1 MDADGFFQI
10 IGRTSEIIVVDGQSI
25 YPRDVE
31 EVLYENNKVQEVAV
45 IGVPGPDGRPIVK
58 AFVVPRPGV
67 ELTQTELLELCRRRL
82 DKAAVPAIIELR
94 PELPKS
100 SVGKVIRRA
109 LMES

>member
-1 MDADGFFQI
+1 MDRAF
-10 IGRTSEIIVVDGQSI
+10 T
-25 YPRDVE
+25 RDVE
-31 EVLYENNKVQEVAV
+31 EVLYENNKVQEVVV
-45 IGVPGPDGRPIVK
+45 IGVRGSDSRSIVK

-67 ELTQTELLELCRRRL
+67 ELTQTELLGLCRRRL
-82 DKAAVPAIIELR
+82 DKAAVPVIIELR